1 MNKKHSGMAI
11 CLIAFVVST
20 SLYMMKRSEPQKP
33 SADEGFLS
41 IVKND
46 RSSFE
51 KYLLSGGSLL
61 EKVSISQKDYT
72 LGELLVEYERVPFI
86 QFASSGH
93 KSLNTTQS
101 SISDIWY
108 LAIPKNN
115 PELLQSL
122 ISAHPGYRLPS
133 RKYGKEE
140 RNLLH
145 LASAQCSHK
154 LVSILEAQGMKW
166 NEKDKFGS
174 TALTLAAD
182 HDCLQILKY
191 WKEQGADFKA
201 KDGQGRSAL
210 SLLMKRKD
218 LAIQAFAQTFQD
230 KRAPAAVLLA
240 SAPQVPNF
248 YKKRQI
254 PQESFNDRSRLI
266 EPGERPDE
274 ANETADYSEF
284 SD

>member
-1 MNKKHSGMAI
+1 MNKRRSGMAI
-11 CLIAFVVST
+11 GLIGLLASSYLFLT
-20 SLYMMKRSEPQKP
+20 KTTGKQTP

-46 RSSFE
+46 PRGFE
-51 KYLLSGGSLL
+51 NYLLSGGSLL
-61 EKVSISQKDYT
+61 EKVKISQKDYT
-72 LGELLVEYERVPFI
+72 LGELLVEYERIPFI
-86 QFASSGH
+86 HRASLSQ
-93 KSLNTTQS
+93 KSFNTS
-101 SISDIWY
+101 SPSTSDIWF

-115 PELLQSL
+115 PQLLQSL
-122 ISAHPGYRLPS
+122 IAANPGYSLYS

-154 LVSILEAQGMKW
+154 LVKILEAQGMKW
-166 NEKDKFGS
+166 NEKDRSGS

-182 HDCLQILKY
+182 HECLQILKY
-191 WKEQGADFKA
+191 WKEQGADFNA
-201 KDGQGRSAL
+201 KDGLGRSAL

-218 LAIQAFAQTFQD
+218 ITVQAFAQTFQE
-230 KRAPAAVLLA
+230 KRSPARVLLA
-240 SAPQVPNF
+240 SAPTVPNF
-248 YKKRQI
+248 YKKRHI
-254 PQESFNDRSRLI
+254 PQESLSDRSRLI
-266 EPGERPDE
+266 DPGERPDE